1 MSMAEGNLTIPTPK
15 RQFACV
21 SSREGSRSPFGSK
34 RQTWSKEPVIRTFPR
49 FPLSGNLDLPT
60 PSPPDH
66 VRLMIKGAFSP
77 FPPTTYS
84 SVCVCLD
91 APPKKT
97 SWNFGHMSLACRILL
112 PFFIPPGNFLVTVS
126 RDIDDNFLPEP
137 ACQSR
142 LMFTSILSTL
152 ISSIR

>member
-1 MSMAEGNLTIPTPK
+1 MTPTLK
-15 RQFACV
+15 RQFVSV
-21 SSREGSRSPFGSK
+21 SSGESSCSPFGSK
-34 RQTWSKEPVIRTFPR
+34 RQTWSKECVVRTFPR
-49 FPLSGNLDLPT
+49 FPSPGNLDLPAT
-60 PSPPDH
+60 SPPDH

-126 RDIDDNFLPEP
+126 RDTDDNFLPEP